1 MSFGARSSVKVT
13 QTFRLFFFWKEENNN
28 NNNRIKIKK
37 KNKRGNAL
45 LAMFG
50 MNPAALQFN
59 SEGWKKKK
67 KTMPTTH
74 VGTPLTIIGW
84 QTPFQCG
91 MNPPLNKKYEI
102 TGKITTNPFS
112 FFLPFFPDSQAP
124 RRKKTETTHTLT
136 VTIHVSEIEVTVHHE
151 NNNEWGG
158 SGSSRDKTSSN
169 KSSNNWASETALTQS
184 D

>member
-1 MSFGARSSVKVT
+1 
-13 QTFRLFFFWKEENNN
+13 LKEENNN

-37 KNKRGNAL
+37 KTTRGNAL

-91 MNPPLNKKYEI
+91 MNPPLNKKYENNWQDN
-102 TGKITTNPFS
+102 KKSFS
-112 FFLPFFPDSQAP
+112 FFLFFPIVKRQE
-124 RRKKTETTHTLT
+124 KKNGNHTHY
-136 VTIHVSEIEVTVHHE
+136 SE
-151 NNNEWGG
+151 
-158 SGSSRDKTSSN
+158 
-169 KSSNNWASETALTQS
+169 
-184 D
+184 